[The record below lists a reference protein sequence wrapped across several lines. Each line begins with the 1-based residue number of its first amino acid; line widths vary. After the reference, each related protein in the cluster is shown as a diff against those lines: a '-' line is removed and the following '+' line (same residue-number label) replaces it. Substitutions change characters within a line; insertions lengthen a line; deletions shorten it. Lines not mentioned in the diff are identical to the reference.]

1 MKNLAFIVVATIF
14 LSSLSCSTS
23 SDDPP
28 APDPVVDY
36 TIKYSVVSTGDNV
49 VVDTIMYMD
58 ADGVEKYVFG
68 EKNFEHSFVKPSNN
82 YHAKFYISGK
92 VTNGSCEYG
101 LLILDKDNQI
111 QKGNLTTT
119 ELIAELGIHFSLS
132 SEFSSS
138 N

>member
-1 MKNLAFIVVATIF
+1 MKNLAFIVVATIL

-23 SDDPP
+23 SDDPT
-28 APDPVVDY
+28 PDPVVDY

-68 EKNFEHSFVKPSNN
+68 EKNFEHSFVKLSNN

-101 LLILDKDNQI
+101 LLILDKDNNI
-111 QKGNLTTT
+111 QKGSLTKTT
-119 ELIAELGIHFSLS
+119 LDAEVGIHFSLG